1 MQIDW
6 SSKTVADPNKY
17 KRQLT
22 APEIEAGAHRA
33 YVGGMWEEIG
43 RLQFDFLCKRGLRPM
58 HTFLDIGCGA
68 LRGGV
73 HFVKYLEA
81 GNYYGVDL
89 NPSIL
94 EAGRYELARAGLADK
109 EAHLAATDS
118 FALDQFGQKFD
129 YALALSLFTHLFANT
144 ILRCVTAVRE
154 VLAPGGQFL
163 ATFFEAPRSVHLG
176 PIAHHPGA
184 IVTQYDRDP
193 FHYSFEE
200 MQIMAKLAN
209 LSVTLIGEWNHPRDQ
224 RMLVFTL

>member
-1 MQIDW
+1 MAEPNNYSRQL
-6 SSKTVADPNKY
+6 TVADIK
-17 KRQLT
+17 
-22 APEIEAGAHRA
+22 AGAHRA

-43 RLQFDFLCKRGLRPM
+43 LLQFDFLSKSGLQPM

-81 GNYYGVDL
+81 GKYHGVDL

-94 EAGRYELARAGLADK
+94 EAGRYELARADLAAK
-109 EAHLAATDS
+109 EVHLAATDS

-144 ILRCVTAVRE
+144 ILRCLTAVRE
-154 VLAPGGQFL
+154 VLAPGGQFF
-163 ATFFEAPRSVHLG
+163 ATFFEAPHSVHLE
-176 PIAHHPGA
+176 PIAHHPGE
-184 IVTQYDRDP
+184 IVTHYDRDP

-200 MQIMAKLAN
+200 MEIMAKLTN